1 MPATLRRSSAST
13 LGRVTDDSTVAKRR
27 RFVDVTPLR
36 VSPAFA
42 RLWFGGA
49 ISGVGAMLT
58 VVAVGLQVYDITE
71 STLAVSLVGGIG
83 LVPMIVAGLWGG
95 MIADAFD
102 RKRVL
107 IVSALLGWGSTIGL
121 VVMAFIDA
129 GLDAALASG
138 QGGEVPVWPLYVLAT
153 LSSVAAT
160 VQMTTR
166 SAVTPRLL
174 PAELVPAASA
184 LNGIAFGF
192 QLTLGPALAGVLVAS
207 VGFGWTYLVDV
218 VLFSTMFFG
227 IITLPRMSPSE
238 GVERPGWRSLT
249 QGVDFLRNAPNIR
262 MSFIVDI
269 VAMTFGR
276 PHVLFPA
283 AGVLVLGGG
292 PVTVGVLTAA
302 MAVGTFLASLF
313 SGPVGQ
319 VNRHGLA
326 VARAITIYGGLV
338 LLLGLVVLAMQL
350 GLSGGWVSPVG
361 PDFVDVN
368 PIALGV
374 AVFALLGMGASDE
387 ISAIFRGTML
397 LMAAPDGMR
406 GRLQGIFTVV
416 VTGGPRIGD
425 LYIGILATAVAL
437 WFPPVLGG
445 ILIVGLIAVLVRAQR
460 SFRQYDA
467 RAPTP

>member
-1 MPATLRRSSAST
+1 MGGVSDET
-13 LGRVTDDSTVAKRR
+13 TVDAKRR
-27 RFVDVTPLR
+27 RFADLTPLR

-49 ISGVGAMLT
+49 VSGIGAMLT
-58 VVAVGLQVYDITE
+58 VVAVGLQIYEITE
-71 STLAVSLVGGIG
+71 STFAVSLVGGFG

-102 RKRVL
+102 RKKVL
-107 IVSALLGWGSTIGL
+107 IASALVGWSSTIGL
-121 VVMAFIDA
+121 ALIA
-129 GLDAALASG
+129 WLDTTLS
-138 QGGEVPVWPLYVLAT
+138 EPPVWPLYLLAT
-153 LSSVAAT
+153 LGSVAAT

-174 PAELVPAASA
+174 PGELIPAASA
-184 LNGIAFGF
+184 LNGISFGV

-218 VLFSTMFFG
+218 VLFTTMFLG
-227 IITLPRMSPSE
+227 IVTLPKMARAE
-238 GVERPGWRSLT
+238 GVERPGWKSLR

-283 AGVLVLGGG
+283 LGAGVIGGG
-292 PVTVGVLTAA
+292 AVTVGILTAA

-313 SGPVGQ
+313 SGPVGH
-319 VNRHGLA
+319 VHRHGLA
-326 VARAITIYGGLV
+326 VGRAITVYGGFV
-338 LLLGLVVLAMQL
+338 LLLGLTVLGMHVGLANGLVGDVGKNFPDVNGVAL
-350 GLSGGWVSPVG
+350 GL
-361 PDFVDVN
+361 
-368 PIALGV
+368 A
-374 AVFALLGMGASDE
+374 AFAMLGMGASDE
-387 ISAIFRGTML
+387 ISAIFRSTML

-416 VTGGPRIGD
+416 VTGGPRLGD
-425 LYIGILATAVAL
+425 LYVGVFATAVAL

-445 ILIVGLIAVLVRAQR
+445 LLIIGLIAVLVRVQR
-460 SFRQYDA
+460 TFRDYDA
-467 RAPTP
+467 RTPTP